1 MVERIN
7 KISEDPVIY
16 VIDYSNLNEDNMIG
30 LVLKLSE
37 EVKKANQLGHFISI
51 FNNKS
56 YATPRFMRS
65 VEAAT
70 REVQNLIQDQAMV
83 GLNPTKKIILKG
95 YNLMFQRNF
104 RSFETV
110 PEAIEYLK
118 INSSKKL

>member
-7 KISEDPVIY
+7 KISESPVIY
-16 VIDYSNLNEDNMIG
+16 LIDYSNLNEDNMIG
-30 LVLKLSE
+30 LALKLSE
-37 EVKKANQLGHFISI
+37 EVKKANQVAQFISI
-51 FNNKS
+51 YNDKS

-70 REVQNLIQDQAMV
+70 SEVQNLIQDQAM
-83 GLNPTKKIILKG
+83 LTKKIILKG

-110 PEAIEYLK
+110 PEAIEYLR